1 MITVDKILEKKG
13 SDIWSVQPDS
23 TVLDAIKIMDEK
35 NIGALAVM
43 SEDNIVGIFSER
55 DYTRRVYALGRD
67 PRDIPIKE
75 VMTTNVLYA
84 KPEQQCEQVLYVMSK
99 HDIRHMPVIDKE
111 RRVMGMVSIG
121 DMAREII
128 EVQKIQI
135 VNLEHYVNWSERY

>member
-1 MITVDKILEKKG
+1 VITVNKILEKKG
-13 SDIWSVQPDS
+13 SDVWSVHPDS

-43 SEDNIVGIFSER
+43 AQDNIVGIFSER

-67 PRDIPIKE
+67 PRDIQIRE

-84 KPEQQCEQVLYVMSK
+84 KPDQNCDQVLYVMSK
-99 HDIRHMPVIDKE
+99 HDIRHMPVIDEARK
-111 RRVMGMVSIG
+111 VLGMVSIG
-121 DMAREII
+121 DMAKEII
-128 EVQKIQI
+128 EVQKLQI

>member
-1 MITVDKILEKKG
+1 MITIEKILEKKG
-13 SDIWSVQPDS
+13 SDIWCVQPDS

-43 SEDNIVGIFSER
+43 SDEDIVGIFSER

-67 PRDIPIKE
+67 PRDISIKE

-84 KPEQQCEQVLYVMSK
+84 KPEQQCEQVLFVMSK
-99 HDIRHMPVIDKE
+99 HDIRHMPVIDEQRK
-111 RRVMGMVSIG
+111 VKGMVSIG

-128 EVQKIQI
+128 EVQKVQI